1 MRYMYHRHGCKMIQ
15 PQQCGY
21 FGQLS
26 VDYYVLFLNDR
37 AMNDFHLI
45 KLPSSEIIFP
55 LLSLDLKDF

>member
-1 MRYMYHRHGCKMIQ
+1 MTQ

-45 KLPSSEIIFP
+45 KLPSSQTIFP